1 MIVLG
6 IDPGIA
12 TTGYGVVREEQ
23 NGQYTALAFGVL
35 LTPKTE
41 SLPERLLLLR
51 AQLITLIKE
60 WRPTE
65 SAVEALFFATNV
77 KTAMVVGQA
86 RGVILVTL
94 HEAGL
99 AIGEYTP
106 LQVKQAVTGYGQADK
121 QQMQSMVKLLF
132 NMGTTPKPD
141 DAADAL
147 AIAFTHLQSSRYK
160 RLEASA

>member
-12 TTGYGVVREEQ
+12 TTGYGVVRDEPD
-23 NGQYTALAFGVL
+23 GSFTALDYGVL
-35 LTPKTE
+35 LTPKTDSQPARLV
-41 SLPERLLLLR
+41 SLRQ
-51 AQLITLIKE
+51 QLIGLINQ

-65 SAVEALFFATNV
+65 SAVEALFFATNA
-77 KTAMVVGQA
+77 KTAMSVGQA

-99 AIGEYTP
+99 PIGEYTP

-121 QQMQSMVKLLF
+121 LQMQTMVKMLF
-132 NMGTTPKPD
+132 TLESLPRPD

-147 AIAFTHLQSSRYK
+147 AIAFTHFRSSRYY
-160 RLEASA
+160 RMESQ

>member
-12 TTGYGVVREEQ
+12 TTGYGVVREEA
-23 NGQYTALAFGVL
+23 NGQYTALAYGVL
-35 LTPKTE
+35 LTPKTD
-41 SLPERLLLLR
+41 SLPERLLSLR
-51 AQLITLIKE
+51 HQLIALINE

-65 SAVEALFFATNV
+65 SSVEALFFATNL
-77 KTAMVVGQA
+77 KTAMIVGQA

-99 AIGEYTP
+99 PIGEYTP
-106 LQVKQAVTGYGQADK
+106 LQVKQAVSGYGQADK
-121 QQMQSMVKLLF
+121 QQMQSMVKMLF
-132 NMGTTPKPD
+132 SLEKLPKPD

-147 AIAFTHLQSSRYK
+147 AIAFTHFQSSRYN
-160 RLEASA
+160 RLESQS